1 MIETLNGIHE
11 TVNFSNNSTIMLY
24 NNDECE
30 DYPIH
35 WHTPI
40 EIVMPL
46 EHTYKAVCNDVSF
59 DLSIGDILLIAPG
72 TLHTL
77 SAPPSGRRLIFQA
90 DISLLNS
97 IKECESAISLISP
110 ATLIT
115 PSNAPQIH
123 DTLYDIMMEILDE
136 YDGDAILSDASI
148 YSKLI
153 RMFVLIGRTHATD
166 NDKFET
172 SHNKQQE
179 YIEKFMEVCD
189 YINKHCT
196 ENLTLDDV
204 AEMAGFSKYHF
215 SRLFKQFTS
224 HSFYKYLNLRRIMFA
239 EKMLINPETSVTE
252 VALLSGF
259 NSISAFIR
267 MFKICKKCTPTEF
280 RNMFEKRK
288 N

>member
-46 EHTYKAVCNDVSF
+46 ENTYKAVCNDVSF

-136 YDGDAILSDASI
+136 YEE
-148 YSKLI
+148 
-153 RMFVLIGRTHATD
+153 RM
-166 NDKFET
+166 
-172 SHNKQQE
+172 QQ
-179 YIEKFMEVCD
+179 IM
-189 YINKHCT
+189 T
-196 ENLTLDDV
+196 
-204 AEMAGFSKYHF
+204 
-215 SRLFKQFTS
+215 
-224 HSFYKYLNLRRIMFA
+224 NLRPVITNSRSILRSSW
-239 EKMLINPETSVTE
+239 KCVTTLI
-252 VALLSGF
+252 
-259 NSISAFIR
+259 SIAQ
-267 MFKICKKCTPTEF
+267 KI
-280 RNMFEKRK
+280 
-288 N
+288 

>member
-1 MIETLNGIHE
+1 
-11 TVNFSNNSTIMLY
+11 
-24 NNDECE
+24 
-30 DYPIH
+30 
-35 WHTPI
+35 
-40 EIVMPL
+40 
-46 EHTYKAVCNDVSF
+46 
-59 DLSIGDILLIAPG
+59 
-72 TLHTL
+72 
-77 SAPPSGRRLIFQA
+77 
-90 DISLLNS
+90 
-97 IKECESAISLISP
+97 
-110 ATLIT
+110 
-115 PSNAPQIH
+115 
-123 DTLYDIMMEILDE
+123 
-136 YDGDAILSDASI
+136 
-148 YSKLI
+148 
-153 RMFVLIGRTHATD
+153 MFVLIGRTHATD